1 MNKSLLSLFLISS
14 SAVMASSQDLEPINE
29 RPCGLLGERRLNGVF
44 LTGPKYSLTRKD
56 KRAIATVKGVEA
68 RNLDIPEGIETL
80 RQSLEPLFI
89 DKCFTSELV
98 VTIRD
103 EIFRYYR
110 SHGRP
115 VIAIDIPEQ
124 DITEGVLHIVI
135 TEGKLQTVSTR
146 GNHWF
151 SDKLLKGY
159 IRLKQGEE
167 IDTDSLL
174 EDVAW
179 MNRNPFHHTNLIFTP
194 GSQEGTTDIELVTED
209 RFPLRV
215 YVGGDNTGVV
225 ETGQA
230 RVFGGFNWMNAFGCD
245 QQLTYQATFSDDF
258 KRFRANT
265 INYVAPLPWRHILQ
279 VYGGYATIEP
289 KHEHFHS
296 KGHSFQSSLRYNMP
310 IPPTYKGTEHEWVI
324 GVDYKN
330 TNNNLEFVER
340 QENPII
346 ANEVNILQLML
357 AYNLGIKNKKN
368 EFTLQGEVFASP
380 GNVLPKQSNHNY
392 NELRRGAKS
401 TYAYGR
407 FTVSENYQFPWRWN
421 LYFQVRGQIPT
432 TTLLPSEQ
440 FGLGGYDTV
449 RGYDER
455 EANADQGYCGN
466 FEIRTPS
473 FPIFG
478 IFTKKHVDE
487 LYFLAFADYGL
498 SINYHDESHIKH
510 TQQLASVGPGLR
522 YRLKN
527 NISIRADY
535 GYRFIPIHDGQE
547 KGWKVHLGALI
558 SF

>member
-1 MNKSLLSLFLISS
+1 MNKLLFSLLLISS
-14 SAVMASSQDLEPINE
+14 SSIIASSQDLAPMNE
-29 RPCGLLGERRLNGVF
+29 RPCVSMGEHPLNGIF
-44 LTGPKYSLTRKD
+44 LTGPKTTLTRKD
-56 KRAIATVKGVEA
+56 KRAIATIKGIEA
-68 RNLDIPEGIETL
+68 RNLDIPEGVETL
-80 RQSLEPLFI
+80 RLSLEPLFMG
-89 DKCFTSELV
+89 KCFTKELV
-98 VTIRD
+98 VLVRD

-115 VIAIDIPEQ
+115 VVAIDIPEQ
-124 DITEGVLHIVI
+124 DITEGVLQIVI
-135 TEGKLQTVSTR
+135 TEGKLQTISTR
-146 GNHWF
+146 GNRWY
-151 SDKLLKGY
+151 SDKLLKSY

-167 IDTDSLL
+167 IDTNSLL

-179 MNRNPFHHTNLIFTP
+179 MNRNPYHHTNLIFTP
-194 GSQEGTTDIELVTED
+194 GSREGTTDIELVTED
-209 RFPLRV
+209 RFPLRL
-215 YVGGDNTGVV
+215 YVGGDNTGVE
-225 ETGQA
+225 ETGQT
-230 RVFGGFNWMNAFGCD
+230 RIFGGFNWLNAFGCD
-245 QQLTYQATFSDDF
+245 QQLTYQATVSDNL

-265 INYVAPLPWRHILQ
+265 INYVAPLPWRHIFQL
-279 VYGGYATIEP
+279 YGGYATIEP

-296 KGHSFQSSLRYNMP
+296 KGRSFQSSARYTMP
-310 IPPTYKGTEHEWVI
+310 IPPTYKGTENEWVI

-346 ANEVNILQLML
+346 ANEVNILQLMF
-357 AYNLGIKNKKN
+357 AYNLGIKNKSN

-380 GNVLPKQSNHNY
+380 GNVLPKQSNRAY

-407 FTVSENYQFPWRWN
+407 FTVSENYQLPWKFHI
-421 LYFQVRGQIPT
+421 YFQARGQIPT

-478 IFTKKHVDE
+478 IFSKKHIDE

-498 SINYHDESHIKH
+498 SINYHDERHVKH

-535 GYRFIPIHDGQE
+535 GYRFIPIHDGQD

-558 SF
+558 AF